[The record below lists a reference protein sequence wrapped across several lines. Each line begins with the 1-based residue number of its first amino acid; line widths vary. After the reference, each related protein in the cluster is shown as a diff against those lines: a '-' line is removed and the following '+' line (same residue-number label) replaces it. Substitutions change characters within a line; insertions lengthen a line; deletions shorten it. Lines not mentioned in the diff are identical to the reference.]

1 MAISVLIPVKG
12 KAVYLE
18 QALKS
23 IEESSLLPNETLVI
37 DDGIDETTIEKIK
50 NKFQNINLKIIK
62 NYGVGL
68 VDALNTGIN
77 TSQNEYLVR
86 LDSDDLME
94 SNRLQIQSIYL
105 ENNPDVAVVGSQ
117 VTYIDVTNNFLG
129 YSKYPNGDLNLD
141 PNFLKKCL
149 LAHPSVM
156 MRKSVLMKVN
166 GYRETVRFEK
176 ISLCED
182 FDLWRRLYRQG
193 KIVNL
198 PDRLTK
204 YRQHSAQLSS
214 INSSAQTLATFIISS
229 GYFDDKKNIIEI
241 GTKNGSIEK
250 ITKSEIL
257 NGLNLYN
264 KIVFIGRAFTLQN
277 SKNTSYFYS
286 SLSKWVNKITNLLSR
301 FN

>member
-12 KAVYLE
+12 KADYLK
-18 QALKS
+18 QALRS
-23 IEESSLLPNETLVI
+23 IEESSLLPNETLII
-37 DDGIDETTIEKIK
+37 DDGIDETAIK
-50 NKFQNINLKIIK
+50 DIKSKFQNINLKIIK
-62 NYGVGL
+62 NYGIGL
-68 VDALNTGIN
+68 VDALNTGI
-77 TSQNEYLVR
+77 TASQNEYLVR

-94 SNRLQIQSIYL
+94 RNRLQIQSTYL

-129 YSKYPNGDLNLD
+129 YSKYPNGVLNSD

-166 GYRETVRFEK
+166 GYRETVRLGK

-182 FDLWRRLYRQG
+182 FDLWRRLNKQG

-198 PDRLTK
+198 PDPLTK

-214 INSSAQTLATFIISS
+214 INSSAQTLATFIIAS
-229 GYFDDKKNIIEI
+229 GYFDEQKKVIEI
-241 GTKNGSIEK
+241 STINESIDKN
-250 ITKSEIL
+250 TKSKIL
-257 NGLNLYN
+257 NRLNLYN
-264 KIVFIGRAFTLQN
+264 KIIFVGRAFVLQN
-277 SKNTSYFYS
+277 SKNTNYLFLY
-286 SLSKWVNKITNLLSR
+286 LSKWINKITNLLSR